1 MKLFFFLLKMTSIEM
16 KSFFMISLIYS
27 MAMLLEFIFSFQVSK
42 AIVDKCLEIGVNFFD
57 TAEVSKHYRS
67 GFDYNLVH

>member
-1 MKLFFFLLKMTSIEM
+1 MF
-16 KSFFMISLIYS
+16 
-27 MAMLLEFIFSFQVSK
+27 MLLEFIFSFQVSK